1 MSFISTDVW
10 RAFAAETTKLAAP
23 RQLREVRKLFDAGK
37 VDEANALTRRLHDAG
52 ALKVTDQGSLVRG
65 LGSGAEG
72 LAETVV
78 GATDQ
83 PGRIAVRKTYSPEV
97 PIYSP
102 GQENRKVRVGALLR
116 GNPDF
121 AEIYTQGQARQNPNK
136 FSYML
141 KEYVPGTKIER
152 SAASNAFAAQAE
164 QAANAAAQKV
174 NLRVRDIQTPQ
185 GGVIGS
191 PMVANRGN
199 TILGRDGRNKVVD
212 FIADEQAGPFY
223 PNSSSLAGRKGVA
236 LTPEEVHR
244 IRKSF
249 GRTPLPARTPAIK
262 PPRMSSSAE
271 ATQPLTAET
280 TPLTSF
286 F

>member
-10 RAFAAETTKLAAP
+10 RAFAEETTKLAAP

-83 PGRIAVRKTYSPEV
+83 PGRIAVRKTYSPEA

-102 GQENRKVRVGALLR
+102 GQEDRKVQVGNLLR

-121 AEIYTQGQARQNPNK
+121 AEMYTQGKARQNNNQ

-141 KEYVPGTKIER
+141 KEYVPGTKIDR
-152 SAASNAFAAQAE
+152 SAANNAFAQQAQ
-164 QAANAAAQKV
+164 QAANQAAGSA
-174 NLRVRDIQTPQ
+174 NLRVRDIVTPE
-185 GGVIGS
+185 GGVAGN

-199 TILGRDGRNKVVD
+199 TVLTPDGRRKVVD
-212 FIADEQAGPFY
+212 FIADGQTAPVY
-223 PNSSSLAGRKGVA
+223 PNSGRDRLT
-236 LTPEEVHR
+236 LTPEEVDR
-244 IRKSF
+244 IRRSF
-249 GRTPLPARTPAIK
+249 GRKPLPSRTPMGGGQAVA
-262 PPRMSSSAE
+262 SSAE
-271 ATQPLTAET
+271 STRPLVADT